1 MGYSLS
7 KWIIK
12 IKDIIKINNCNSIID
27 FGCGKGFLYKNK
39 FQIGEVEYNNLSEF
53 WQIQNIHLYDPGVEE
68 YSIYPNKKYDGVICT
83 DVIEHIPEVD
93 VIEFIDELLQK
104 ANANDQIKL
113 GVMSTLLDDL
123 KTKDELIKKG
133 KKLN

>member
-1 MGYSLS
+1 MYSLVSRFKRVENHVLDNSVGKGVYSLS
-7 KWIIK
+7 TVTTL
-12 IKDIIKINNCNSIID
+12 DQ
-27 FGCGKGFLYKNK
+27 GKPKEVNLSAQLEDE
-39 FQIGEVEYNNLSEF
+39 QISEVEKIAS
-53 WQIQNIHLYDPGVEE
+53 Q
-68 YSIYPNKKYDGVICT
+68 
-83 DVIEHIPEVD
+83 
-93 VIEFIDELLQK
+93 IDELLQK

>member
-1 MGYSLS
+1 MP
-7 KWIIK
+7 
-12 IKDIIKINNCNSIID
+12 DI
-27 FGCGKGFLYKNK
+27 F
-39 FQIGEVEYNNLSEF
+39 EVPTPDN
-53 WQIQNIHLYDPGVEE
+53 
-68 YSIYPNKKYDGVICT
+68 
-83 DVIEHIPEVD
+83 
-93 VIEFIDELLQK
+93 ELLQK